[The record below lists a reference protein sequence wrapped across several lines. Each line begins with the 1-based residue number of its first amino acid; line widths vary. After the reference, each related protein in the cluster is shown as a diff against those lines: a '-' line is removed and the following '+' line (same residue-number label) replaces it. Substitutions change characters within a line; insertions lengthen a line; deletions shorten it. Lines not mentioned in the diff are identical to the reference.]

1 MYETAAPITTSPS
14 TRPRVPNITPAPT
27 FIYWYYELLTCAHV
41 SNVDLAEL
49 IVPRRPLFLRAAA
62 YMRLLLG
69 ALSLLMLL
77 ASGTSSSWVPQPV
90 PISKRWANALAT
102 AKESVDTGRGYAEV
116 YLNLSKQFA
125 MLTESPVTAWSGGVY
140 DCWTDVE
147 TECDGFL
154 SYDRV
159 LKVPVAP
166 MRAANALLTGDDDA

>member
-1 MYETAAPITTSPS
+1 
-14 TRPRVPNITPAPT
+14 
-27 FIYWYYELLTCAHV
+27 
-41 SNVDLAEL
+41 
-49 IVPRRPLFLRAAA
+49 
-62 YMRLLLG
+62 MRLLLG

-125 MLTESPVTAWSGGVY
+125 MLTESSVTAWSGGVY